1 MANPSYDEDGLE
13 VFGDK
18 KVTNNF
24 DRRFEAE
31 QRAKDILYP
40 PRNRKRI
47 APRPGLGA
55 DHPQPSSA
63 SGFLP
68 YTDEERES
76 FPTEYFHGDG
86 DLEPYT
92 KAFKRLNIP
101 KPDRPRNRSRW
112 YEVAYSRSLNNK
124 ARDAL
129 NSKKSG
135 EWLNRSEL
143 EVGLRLATRHDQVWV
158 PPEIN
163 FWSSPKNTEQLS
175 WSGSQKAAYK
185 SHNFLVIPCNT
196 QPGDENGMHWQLVIF
211 DKKRKM
217 VYFADS
223 MYNPSKKVEEQ
234 GDKQVVNEA
243 IINLRHL
250 LIRKGIGDPGVL
262 QGVRMYPRR
271 QPEYWECGYVVIEAA
286 RAFVQEDGLLNWQH
300 SKFYRATPVRDR
312 MRALIRNIER
322 WSRIGYRDH
331 HDLNKT
337 TSGSQ
342 DAQAKPAATAKPK
355 SIRKPRLQTPSSNK
369 DEEAKVQRTSRA
381 RPTRLEKPR
390 LPTPSSRGEDT
401 KVRSVSNTKPKSL
414 DQRKPRFTRSSKGEE
429 PKAQQ
434 PPATAN
440 NHGLDKPK
448 PPAKQ
453 EPGPVPDRGPNGY
466 PSLTIKS
473 PNDIPNA
480 SLRASVVRVVKQCI
494 AFKQPVTYQAAYD
507 VLAVTEGNEEEAVEI
522 VRTAGRA
529 GDNDVM
535 EIPFIDLVTPP
546 RKPATIDLV
555 TPPGKPANI
564 DLVTPPRKP
573 ATIDLTTP
581 QKPKRGREDD
591 TDGGRKAKRRYAP
604 PKPTRKGKTPNILER
619 RRSSRVK
626 THESAPVRSPWAL
639 SDPAASSQ
647 GGSPPAAGSSPADA
661 LEAFLDSLER
671 DGLVH
676 LPENTEVYSDSDRG
690 PVRIQK
696 LVQSLR
702 RKAAR
707 ENKQWRDHSAQFLYD
722 MLREGWGVDGAL
734 EMLERMG

>member
-1 MANPSYDEDGLE
+1 MANLRYDEDGLE
-13 VFGDK
+13 VSGDK

-31 QRAKDILYP
+31 QRTKDIIYP

-47 APRPGLGA
+47 APHPGLGA

-63 SGFLP
+63 LGFLP
-68 YTDEERES
+68 YTDKERES
-76 FPTEYFHGDG
+76 FPNEYFHKDG
-86 DLEPYT
+86 DLKPYT
-92 KAFKRLNIP
+92 KAFKRLNLP

-112 YEVAYSRSLNNK
+112 YDVAYSRSLNNK

-129 NSKKSG
+129 NSMKGS

-175 WSGSQKAAYK
+175 WSGNQKAAYK

-223 MYNPSKKVEEQ
+223 MYNPSKEVEEQ
-234 GDKQVVNEA
+234 ADKQVVNEA

-262 QGVRMYPRR
+262 QGVRMYPGK

-300 SKFYRATPVRDR
+300 SKLYRAIPVKDR

-331 HDLNKT
+331 HDLNKSP
-337 TSGSQ
+337 SGGE
-342 DAQAKPAATAKPK
+342 DAEAKPAATAKPK
-355 SIRKPRLQTPSSNK
+355 SIEKPRPQTPSSSK
-369 DEEAKVQRTSRA
+369 DEEAKVRPPSKAKPTSLR
-381 RPTRLEKPR
+381 KPR
-390 LPTPSSRGEDT
+390 LPTPSSKGEDT
-401 KVRSVSNTKPKSL
+401 KVRPVSNTKHKTL
-414 DQRKPRFTRSSKGEE
+414 DQRKPRFTRSSKGED
-429 PKAQQ
+429 PKVQQ

-440 NHGLDKPK
+440 NHGLDKLK
-448 PPAKQ
+448 LPAKQ
-453 EPGPVPDRGPNGY
+453 ESTPAPDKGPNGY
-466 PSLTIKS
+466 PSLTIKG

-480 SLRASVVRVVKQCI
+480 SLRASVARVVTQCI

-507 VLAVTEGNEEEAVEI
+507 VLAVAEGNEEEAVEI
-522 VRTAGRA
+522 IRTAGRA
-529 GDNDVM
+529 GDDDVM
-535 EIPFIDLVTPP
+535 EMPFVDLVTPP
-546 RKPATIDLV
+546 RKPATIH
-555 TPPGKPANI
+555 PA
-564 DLVTPPRKP
+564 
-573 ATIDLTTP
+573 TP
-581 QKPKRGREDD
+581 QKPKRGRDED
-591 TDGGRKAKRRYAP
+591 TDGGREAKKRYAP
-604 PKPTRKGKTPNILER
+604 PKPTRKGKTPNNLEHR
-619 RRSSRVK
+619 RPSSVK
-626 THESAPVRSPWAL
+626 TQESAPVRSPWM
-639 SDPAASSQ
+639 SWHSAASSQ
-647 GGSPPAAGSSPADA
+647 AGRPRAAGSSPADA
-661 LEAFLDSLER
+661 LEAFLDSLEKN
-671 DGLVH
+671 GLVY
-676 LPENTEVYSDSDRG
+676 LPEKTGVHSDSEAG

-702 RKAAR
+702 RKAVR
-707 ENKQWRDHSAQFLYD
+707 KNEKWRDHSVQFLYD
-722 MLREGWGVDGAL
+722 MLRKGWGVDGAL